1 MHPNV
6 NGFRQRLWR
15 WHFFAGLIICPFLIL
30 ISITGSIYLFKAELE
45 QWEER
50 GINAISKQ
58 NAAIT
63 TKKAEPIGEATLLQN
78 VIAEYPAATFLRL
91 TLAKQ
96 GDSTV
101 EFDILPKEIMDHPEG
116 GSEHAHHNAPN
127 TEKLTIWVD
136 RYSGKILEVKVS
148 EDRFLN
154 IVKKLHSELLLG
166 NTASYI
172 VELVASW
179 AIVLLTSGSILWFY
193 KSHSSKQR
201 MEVKPSKQIFSPQL
215 KINGRFNLRTVHAVI
230 GLYISIPLMLMLL
243 TGLPWTQLWGN
254 GFKELKEFAGWSGPK
269 QEWFVTLKS
278 GDGLDRNLG
287 NNLGNKFGKPELPED
302 TLWEISDNRK
312 GMVSQS
318 WGSNDQFAYTLT
330 DIASKLEVLT
340 LAHPIYIS
348 PPKSNNG
355 VWTVRSMP
363 PDRAKRV
370 TLHFDQFS
378 AQQISRIGFE
388 DHHPVQRVVSHGI
401 SLHEGA
407 LFGTLNKVLVLITAL
422 STTIL
427 CILGLMTWL
436 KRRSANSLGIPRKV
450 NQDLPTKWLIIILL
464 LCLFLPAFGVCII
477 VLASLQFIY
486 NSISNREQRSF

>member
-1 MHPNV
+1 MHSDA

-15 WHFFAGLIICPFLIL
+15 WHFFAGLIISPFLIL

-58 NAAIT
+58 SGAVVTGNT
-63 TKKAEPIGEATLLQN
+63 EPIGEATLLQN
-78 VIAEYPAATFLRL
+78 VTDEYPAATFVRL

-101 EFDILPKEIMDHPEG
+101 EFDIVPKEIIHHVEDE
-116 GSEHAHHNAPN
+116 SEHAHHTAPN

-136 RYSGKILEVKVS
+136 RYSGKILEAKVS

-154 IVKKLHSELLLG
+154 VVKKLHSELLLG

-179 AIVLLTSGSILWFY
+179 AIVLLISGTILWIY
-193 KSHSSKQR
+193 KGNSNKQKI
-201 MEVKPSKQIFSPQL
+201 EVKSSKQIFSPQL
-215 KINGRFNLRTVHAVI
+215 KNNGRFNIRTVHAVV
-230 GLYISIPLMLMLL
+230 GLYISVPLMLMLL

-278 GDGLDRNLG
+278 G
-287 NNLGNKFGKPELPED
+287 KPEIPED
-302 TLWEISDNRK
+302 TLWEISDNRE
-312 GMVSQS
+312 GMISQS
-318 WGSNDQFAYTLT
+318 WVPNDQFAYTLT
-330 DIASKLEVLT
+330 DIASKPEVVN

-348 PPKSNNG
+348 PPKPDNG

-363 PDRAKRV
+363 QDRAKRV

-378 AQQISRIGFE
+378 AEQILRIGFE
-388 DHHPVQRVVSHGI
+388 DNHPVQRVVSHGI

-422 STTIL
+422 STVIL
-427 CILGLMTWL
+427 CVLGLMTWL
-436 KRRSANSLGIPRKV
+436 KRRSATGLAIPRKV
-450 NQDLPTKWLIIILL
+450 NQDLPTKWLMIILL

-477 VLASLQFIY
+477 VLVSLQFIY
-486 NSISNREQRSF
+486 NSIFRA

>member
-15 WHFFAGLIICPFLIL
+15 WHFFAGIIICPFLIL

-45 QWEER
+45 HWEEQR
-50 GINAISKQ
+50 INARSAH
-58 NAAIT
+58 NAAVT
-63 TKKAEPIGEATLLQN
+63 VKEPIGEAALLEN
-78 VIAEYPAATFLRL
+78 LIAEYPAATLVRI
-91 TLAKQ
+91 TLAKK

-101 EFDILPKEIMDHPEG
+101 EFDILPKLIMHHAKGE
-116 GSEHAHHNAPN
+116 SEHAHHDAPN

-136 RYSGKILEVKVS
+136 RYSGEILEVKVS

-166 NTASYI
+166 NLASYI

-179 AIVLLTSGSILWFY
+179 AIVLLISGTILWLY
-193 KSHSSKQR
+193 KGYSNGRR
-201 MEVKPSKQIFSPQL
+201 MEVKPSKQIFTPQL
-215 KINGRFNLRTVHAVI
+215 KINGRFNFRAVHAVV

-254 GFKELKEFAGWSGPK
+254 SFKELKEFAGWSEPK

-278 GDGLDRNLG
+278 
-287 NNLGNKFGKPELPED
+287 GKPELPED
-302 TLWEISDNRK
+302 TLWEISDNQK

-318 WGSNDQFAYTLT
+318 WGDSEQSAYTLT
-330 DIASKLEVLT
+330 DIASKLEVRT
-340 LAHPIYIS
+340 LEHPIYIS
-348 PPKSNNG
+348 PPKPDNG

-363 PDRAKRV
+363 PDRSKRV

-378 AQQISRIGFE
+378 AQQILRIGFE

-407 LFGTLNKVLVLITAL
+407 LFGTLNKVFVLITAL
-422 STTIL
+422 STITL
-427 CILGLMTWL
+427 CVLGLMTWL
-436 KRRSANSLGIPRKV
+436 KRRTANSLGIPRKV
-450 NQDLPTKWLIIILL
+450 DQNLPAKWLIIILL

-477 VLASLQFIY
+477 VLVSLHFIY
-486 NSISNREQRSF
+486 KSIFSHG